1 MTLSPRQLMVSSSF
15 GFSLCCPHLLLSILQ
30 ANRTSF
36 SCSFSVFP
44 LGSAFPCLSDVTNGR
59 MCPSAVSDH
68 LTVHG
73 ALPAAARPH
82 AVRVTDCPQTPCAAP
97 IEHMGL
103 LPCLDPGLAVQ
114 KQSSSGELPAS
125 LHGSCSSLVR
135 CCAQLPWPH
144 SSLNPTVC
152 FGTGL
157 ACSSPFDP
165 PSKIFP

>member
-1 MTLSPRQLMVSSSF
+1 MVFHSSSHATVSGLRMTLSPLQLMVSSSF

-30 ANRTSF
+30 ANRTPF

-82 AVRVTDCPQTPCAAP
+82 AMRVTDCPQTPCAAP
-97 IEHMGL
+97 LSTWDCSPALTLDL
-103 LPCLDPGLAVQ
+103 LSRSNLQVGSYQHHCMA
-114 KQSSSGELPAS
+114 PAQ
-125 LHGSCSSLVR
+125 
-135 CCAQLPWPH
+135 AW
-144 SSLNPTVC
+144 
-152 FGTGL
+152 
-157 ACSSPFDP
+157 
-165 PSKIFP
+165 